1 MLEERANRQCSCGSG
16 ETVPQFTF
24 SLFKDFVNSICSVS
38 TGFFRFFP
46 VFVVQRQKKWL
57 FCGILCAFGL
67 LKTSVG
73 TNLLQVPRAMKQNEC
88 VPRTAVI
95 ANGRTTVILRQR
107 LRMTVGEVAWLL
119 RVKLR
124 IRGLV
129 DVKTAIQLVGLHMPH
144 LCDLK
149 RSFRPKQNHDDVAW
163 VSVE

>member
-1 MLEERANRQCSCGSG
+1 
-16 ETVPQFTF
+16 
-24 SLFKDFVNSICSVS
+24 
-38 TGFFRFFP
+38 
-46 VFVVQRQKKWL
+46 
-57 FCGILCAFGL
+57 
-67 LKTSVG
+67 
-73 TNLLQVPRAMKQNEC
+73 MKQNEY

-149 RSFRPKQNHDDVAW
+149 RSFGPKQNDDDVAW
-163 VSVE
+163 VSVERL